1 MKLYSRYLA
10 SLFIIVFSQACTEI
24 IDIDLPEHEEKII
37 VNSFFTSGEQI
48 KVHLSK
54 SIPVLKDSIPLCD
67 DAFVRLLEGN
77 IIIDTLH
84 RDGDYYYSDVLA
96 QTSKEYSLIINV
108 PGMDSVVCHDVIPEL
123 VPIQSYK
130 LADSLMIDEYGC
142 VVMQFEFDFIDPPGI
157 NYYEISMNIDPWY
170 LWFMNNTDP
179 VITTTGIL
187 DYEPGTLIFSDNL
200 FDGKT
205 ASIKVNYSVEA
216 YVFPRIGNDPKYEY
230 NLNISFRSISE
241 SYYLFKQ
248 KQIVYLFS
256 LQSDIFTG
264 ASEPVQL
271 YSNVKGGYGIFAGY
285 SSDDRTINVVVQ

>member
-10 SLFIIVFSQACTEI
+10 SLLIIVFSQACTKI

-37 VNSFFTSGEQI
+37 VNSFFTSGKQI

-67 DAFVRLLEGN
+67 NAFVRLLEGN
-77 IIIDTLH
+77 TIIDTLH
-84 RDGDYYYSDVLA
+84 RDGDYYYSDILA

-108 PGMDSVVCHDVIPEL
+108 PGMDSVVCHDVIPEKT
-123 VPIQSYK
+123 VIQSYK
-130 LADSLMIDEYGC
+130 LTDSVMIAEDDLTI
-142 VVMQFEFDFIDPPGI
+142 MQFEFSFTDPPGP
-157 NYYEISMNIDPWY
+157 NYYEISMNVKPKY

-179 VITTTGIL
+179 VLTTTDIL
-187 DYEPGTLIFSDNL
+187 DYEPETLIFSDNL
-200 FDGKT
+200 FDGRA
-205 ASIKVNYSVEA
+205 ASIKVNYAVEA
-216 YVFPRIGNDPKYEY
+216 YVFPRIGNGPEYEY
-230 NLNISFRSISE
+230 NLNVSFRSISE

-248 KQIVYLFS
+248 KQIIYLFS